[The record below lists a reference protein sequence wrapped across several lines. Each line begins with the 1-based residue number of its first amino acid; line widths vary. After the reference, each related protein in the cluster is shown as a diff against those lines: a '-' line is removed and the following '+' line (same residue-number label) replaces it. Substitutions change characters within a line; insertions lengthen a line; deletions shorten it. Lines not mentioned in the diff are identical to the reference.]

1 MDPAHV
7 LLVEDDEP
15 FRLGLRST
23 LSLAGYRVS
32 DHGSARPAMAALST
46 GAATR
51 SAVVDLVLA
60 DLRLPDLDGLE
71 LLQQIQRQDA
81 DLPVVVMT
89 AHADIET
96 AVRAIRQGAYDFV
109 EKPFGRDRLLTLVQR
124 AVQQRQLTQEN
135 RRLRSGVAAGAGL
148 AAVLVGASEAM
159 RHVRELLLQVAA
171 TPVDVLVVGE
181 TGTGKERVARA
192 LHDFSGRRG
201 PFVAINCAALPE
213 ALMESEL
220 FGHERGAFTG
230 ATQARVGRIE
240 YAHQGTLFL
249 DEVEAM
255 PASLQAK
262 LLRVLQERE
271 VQRLGANRV
280 AAVDIRVVAASNQDP
295 ADLVQA
301 GQLRADLFYRLDTV
315 RLHLPPLRERPG
327 DILPLF
333 EHFRGIAGQ
342 RFEREAR
349 PLSPAVSEQLLA
361 YRWPGNVREVRAA
374 AERQVLGLPPLQ
386 TAAAADANGATA
398 SSLETTLATVEAQIL
413 ADSLRR
419 HQGRVDA
426 ASVELG
432 ISPATLYRKLKRL
445 GLEPGSAAGSG

>member
-51 SAVVDLVLA
+51 SALVDLVLA

-262 LLRVLQERE
+262 LLRVLQE
-271 VQRLGANRV
+271 
-280 AAVDIRVVAASNQDP
+280 
-295 ADLVQA
+295 
-301 GQLRADLFYRLDTV
+301 
-315 RLHLPPLRERPG
+315 
-327 DILPLF
+327 
-333 EHFRGIAGQ
+333 
-342 RFEREAR
+342 
-349 PLSPAVSEQLLA
+349 LSL
-361 YRWPGNVREVRAA
+361 
-374 AERQVLGLPPLQ
+374 
-386 TAAAADANGATA
+386 
-398 SSLETTLATVEAQIL
+398 I
-413 ADSLRR
+413 
-419 HQGRVDA
+419 H
-426 ASVELG
+426 
-432 ISPATLYRKLKRL
+432 I
-445 GLEPGSAAGSG
+445 

>member
-1 MDPAHV
+1 M
-7 LLVEDDEP
+7 
-15 FRLGLRST
+15 
-23 LSLAGYRVS
+23 YK
-32 DHGSARPAMAALST
+32 
-46 GAATR
+46 
-51 SAVVDLVLA
+51 
-60 DLRLPDLDGLE
+60 
-71 LLQQIQRQDA
+71 RQ
-81 DLPVVVMT
+81 
-89 AHADIET
+89 
-96 AVRAIRQGAYDFV
+96 
-109 EKPFGRDRLLTLVQR
+109 
-124 AVQQRQLTQEN
+124 
-135 RRLRSGVAAGAGL
+135 
-148 AAVLVGASEAM
+148 
-159 RHVRELLLQVAA
+159 
-171 TPVDVLVVGE
+171 
-181 TGTGKERVARA
+181 
-192 LHDFSGRRG
+192 
-201 PFVAINCAALPE
+201 
-213 ALMESEL
+213 
-220 FGHERGAFTG
+220 
-230 ATQARVGRIE
+230 
-240 YAHQGTLFL
+240 
-249 DEVEAM
+249 
-255 PASLQAK
+255 
-262 LLRVLQERE
+262 
-271 VQRLGANRV
+271 
-280 AAVDIRVVAASNQDP
+280 NQDP

>member
-23 LSLAGYRVS
+23 LSLAGYRVT
-32 DHGSARPAMAALST
+32 DFGSARPAMASLNAA
-46 GAATR
+46 AATQEPP
-51 SAVVDLVLA
+51 VDLVLA

-71 LLQQIQRQDA
+71 LLQQMQEHDA

-96 AVRAIRQGAYDFV
+96 AVRAIRLGAYDFV

-124 AVQQRQLTQEN
+124 AVRQHRLAQEN

-159 RHVRELLLQVAA
+159 RRVRELLLQVAA
-171 TPVDVLVVGE
+171 TPVDVLIVGE

-240 YAHQGTLFL
+240 FAHQGTLFL

-295 ADLVQA
+295 AALVQA

-333 EHFRGIAGQ
+333 EHFRGIAAQ
-342 RFEREAR
+342 RFEREAH
-349 PLSPAVSEQLLA
+349 PLPSATRERLLA

-374 AERQVLGLPPLQ
+374 AERQVLGLPALP
-386 TAAAADANGATA
+386 AAVAADLCGATA
-398 SSLETTLATVEAQIL
+398 SSLEATLATVEAQIL

-419 HQGRVDA
+419 HQGRVDG

-445 GLEPGSAAGSG
+445 GLEPGPAAGSG